1 MTLRR
6 CAAKA
11 LGFDIA
17 GVRIANPLVL
27 APMAGVCDAPFRR
40 ICKEMGCGLVYTE
53 MISAMALVYDN
64 HRTLEMLRI
73 FDDERPVAVQL
84 FGSDPDVM
92 ARAAAA
98 VERLGADILDINMGC
113 PAPKIVRSGEGAAL
127 MCRPELAWEIVRAV
141 RAACD
146 IPVTVKIRKGW
157 DEETANA
164 EEFAMGCVDAGADA
178 VAVHGRTR
186 AEGYSGV
193 ADWSIIARTARVVP
207 APVLGNGDV
216 DSPEAAARMLDETGC
231 AAVMVGRGALGNP
244 WVFRRALSF
253 ISTGRLLPEPEPGE
267 RIAMAMRHLKDVAAF
282 KGDETAASQMRKHL
296 AWYMRGLKGAAR
308 VREAIMAAPTV
319 SALQSVLAEYLLV
332 FDHDQC

>member
-1 MTLRR
+1 MPRLTRHVEMAGTIRHHGSSSTRR
-6 CAAKA
+6 SFIANKA
-11 LGFDIA
+11 TPISKYAEWFIEEGMAEGVRGDIAFAQAVLETGGFANNKEWIKKHTGFD
-17 GVRIANPLVL
+17 
-27 APMAGVCDAPFRR
+27 
-40 ICKEMGCGLVYTE
+40 
-53 MISAMALVYDN
+53 
-64 HRTLEMLRI
+64 
-73 FDDERPVAVQL
+73 
-84 FGSDPDVM
+84 
-92 ARAAAA
+92 
-98 VERLGADILDINMGC
+98 LGANLFPVGNTGKTGDGLRM
-113 PAPKIVRSGEGAAL
+113 AWEVGAAEEGVETI
-127 MCRPELAWEIVRAV
+127 ELFRVA
-141 RAACD
+141 
-146 IPVTVKIRKGW
+146 PVG
-157 DEETANA
+157 A
-164 EEFAMGCVDAGADA
+164 EFAMGCVDAGADA

-186 AEGYSGV
+186 AEGYSGA
-193 ADWSIIARTARVVP
+193 ADWSIIARVARAVP
-207 APVLGNGDV
+207 VPVLGNGDV

-231 AAVMVGRGALGNP
+231 AAVMVGRAALGNP

>member
-1 MTLRR
+1 
-6 CAAKA
+6 
-11 LGFDIA
+11 
-17 GVRIANPLVL
+17 
-27 APMAGVCDAPFRR
+27 
-40 ICKEMGCGLVYTE
+40 MG
-53 MISAMALVYDN
+53 
-64 HRTLEMLRI
+64 
-73 FDDERPVAVQL
+73 

-92 ARAAAA
+92 ARAAAT

-127 MCRPELAWEIVRAV
+127 MCRPALAWEIVRAV

-164 EEFAMGCVDAGADA
+164 VEFAIGCVEAGANA

-186 AEGYSGV
+186 AEGYSGS
-193 ADWSIIARTARVVP
+193 ADWSIIARVARAVP
-207 APVLGNGDV
+207 VPVLGNGDV
-216 DSPEAAARMLDETGC
+216 DSPEAAARMLGETGC

-244 WVFRRALSF
+244 WIFRRALGL
-253 ISTGRLLPEPEPGE
+253 ISTGQLLPEPGPRE
-267 RIAMAMRHLKDVAAF
+267 RVAMAVRHLNDVAAL

-296 AWYMRGLKGAAR
+296 AWYIRGLRGSAR

-319 SALQSVLAEYLLV
+319 GALQGVLADYLLV

>member
-1 MTLRR
+1 MTSQLPR
-6 CAAKA
+6 A
-11 LGFDIA
+11 LGFNIGQVPID
-17 GVRIANPLVL
+17 NPLVL

-64 HRTLEMLRI
+64 RRTLEMLRI

-92 ARAAAA
+92 ARAAFI

-127 MCRPELAWEIVRAV
+127 MSRPELAWEIVSAV

-164 EEFAMGCVDAGADA
+164 AEFAMGCVDAGADA
-178 VAVHGRTR
+178 VAVLGRTR
-186 AEGYSGV
+186 AEGYSGA
-193 ADWSIIARTARVVP
+193 ADWSIIARVARAVP
-207 APVLGNGDV
+207 VPVLGNGDV

-231 AAVMVGRGALGNP
+231 AAVMVGRAALGNP

-267 RIAMAMRHLKDVAAF
+267 RIAMAMRHLKEVAAF

-308 VREAIMAAPTV
+308 VREVIMAAPTV
-319 SALQSVLAEYLLV
+319 SALQGVLAEYLLV

>member
-1 MTLRR
+1 MTCRPW
-6 CAAKA
+6 KV
-11 LGFDIA
+11 LGFDIG

-64 HRTLEMLRI
+64 RRTLEMLQI

-92 ARAAAA
+92 ARAASI
-98 VERLGADILDINMGC
+98 VERLGADILDVNMGC
-113 PAPKIVRSGEGAAL
+113 PAHKIVRSGEGAAL

-141 RAACD
+141 RAACG

-164 EEFAMGCVDAGADA
+164 VEFAVGCVDAGADA

-186 AEGYSGV
+186 AQGYSGA
-193 ADWSIIARTARVVP
+193 ADWSVIARVARAVQV
-207 APVLGNGDV
+207 PVLGNGDV
-216 DSPEAAARMLDETGC
+216 DSPEGAAEMLDETGC

-244 WVFRRALSF
+244 WIFGRALRF
-253 ISTGRLLPEPEPGE
+253 IATGQLLAEPSAGQ
-267 RIAMAMRHLKDVAAF
+267 RIALAMRHLADVAAF

-296 AWYMRGLKGAAR
+296 AWYIRGLRGSAR

-319 SALQSVLAEYLLV
+319 SALESVLREYLLV
-332 FDHDQC
+332 LDAGQC

>member
-1 MTLRR
+1 MTFQR
-6 CAAKA
+6 CGAGAF
-11 LGFDIA
+11 GFDIA

-64 HRTLEMLRI
+64 RRTLEMLRI

-98 VERLGADILDINMGC
+98 VERRGADILDINMGC

-127 MCRPELAWEIVRAV
+127 MCRPALACTIVRAV

-157 DEETANA
+157 DAETANA
-164 EEFAMGCVDAGADA
+164 VEFAVGCVDAGADA

-186 AEGYSGV
+186 ADGYSGA
-193 ADWSIIARTARVVP
+193 ADWSVVARVARAVP
-207 APVLGNGDV
+207 VPVLGNGDV

-244 WVFRRALSF
+244 WIFRRALGF
-253 ISTGRLLPEPEPGE
+253 ISTGQLPPEPEPCE
-267 RIAMAMRHLKDVAAF
+267 RITMAVRHLNDVAAL
-282 KGDETAASQMRKHL
+282 KGDDTAAGQMRKHL
-296 AWYMRGLKGAAR
+296 AWYTRGLKGAAR

-319 SALQSVLAEYLLV
+319 SALQGVLTEYLLV